1 MQRQRRRILLLGASA
16 PQIPS
21 ILEARRQGLYVITCD
36 NRPDNPGHALADEW
50 HEVSTVDRE
59 AVLALAQ
66 RCRVDGVLC
75 YMSDV
80 SAPTAAYV
88 CERMGFPT
96 HPYESV
102 RILTDKG
109 LFRAFLREHGFHA
122 PQSAAFGKG
131 EEAAAMA
138 YAGTLGFPCVVKP
151 VDSSGSK
158 GVRILRE
165 AAQLQDAIA
174 EAYGYSIAKRI
185 IVEQFIDC
193 AGNQLSGEA
202 FSVEGELRFFL
213 LDDQY
218 PGSEP
223 PFDLTPVYNEWPC
236 RLPEA
241 QQEAIR
247 AEVQRV
253 LTLLGMRTGAYNIE
267 ARVDRQGRV
276 WLMEVAPRNGGNMLP
291 QLIRLATGVDG
302 VAYMVKAAMGDSCE
316 GLRQAPVRNHWAL
329 RVLYSRKDGAFAGV
343 AYDEARRA
351 HLRAEHLFVAPG
363 DPVHAMRNG
372 GQTVGIAFFEFDSHE
387 ALRETMRTADARIRV
402 LLREDGPQG

>member
-1 MQRQRRRILLLGASA
+1 MQGQQRRILLLGASA

-21 ILEARRQGLYVITCD
+21 ILEAKRQGLYVITCD
-36 NRPDNPGHALADEW
+36 NRPDNPGHVLADEW
-50 HEVSTVDRE
+50 HEVSTVDKD

-66 RCRVDGVLC
+66 HCRVDGVLC

-109 LFRAFLREHGFHA
+109 LFRAFLRKHGFNA
-122 PQSAAFGKG
+122 PHSDSFRKDEEGAAI
-131 EEAAAMA
+131 E
-138 YAGTLGFPCVVKP
+138 YAKALGFPCVIKP

-158 GVRILRE
+158 GVRIIRE
-165 AAQLQDAIA
+165 VSQLHAAIV
-174 EAYGYSIAKRI
+174 EAYDYSITKRI
-185 IVEQFIDC
+185 IVEEFIDC
-193 AGNQLSGEA
+193 VDNQLSGEA
-202 FSVEGELRFFL
+202 FSIDGKIRFFL

-218 PGSEP
+218 PGAEP

-236 RLPEA
+236 RLPIVL
-241 QQEAIR
+241 QEAIR

-253 LTLLGMRTGAYNIE
+253 LMLLNMRTGAYNIE
-267 ARVDRQGRV
+267 ARIDRQGRV

-291 QLIRLATGVDG
+291 QLIHLATGIDG

-316 GLRQAPVRNHWAL
+316 ALRQAPVRNHWAL
-329 RVLYSRKDGAFAGV
+329 RVLYSRKDGTFRGV
-343 AYDEARRA
+343 SYDATLRE
-351 HLRAEHLFVAPG
+351 HLRAEHLFVTQGAS
-363 DPVHAMRNG
+363 VHAMRNG
-372 GQTVGIAFFEFDSHE
+372 GQTLGIAFFEFDSHE
-387 ALRETMRTADARIRV
+387 TLQTVMRTADTRIHV
-402 LLREDGPQG
+402 LLDEASVHD